1 MKKRSD
7 GDHELAKRVNV
18 DFHLKVVQQ
27 KQNFARLAK
36 VSQGN
41 SLTKKPQA
49 RLTKNQV
56 DVKVKITA
64 IISQKKT

>member
-1 MKKRSD
+1 M
-7 GDHELAKRVNV
+7 NV
-18 DFHLKVVQQ
+18 VFHLKVVQQ
-27 KQNFARLAK
+27 KQNFAKLAK
-36 VSQGN
+36 VRQGN

-64 IISQKKT
+64 IISQKKTEQKIIGNK